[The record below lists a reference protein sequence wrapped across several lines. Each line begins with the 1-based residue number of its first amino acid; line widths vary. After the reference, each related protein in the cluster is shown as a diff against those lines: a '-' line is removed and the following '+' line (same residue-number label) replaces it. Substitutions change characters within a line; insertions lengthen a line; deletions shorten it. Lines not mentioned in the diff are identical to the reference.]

1 MSTKEQV
8 LYTLLEENKA
18 VSGEKLARRLGVSRT
33 AVWKAISQLRR
44 EGYRISACTNRG
56 YCLAEGSDVIT
67 ESEIRK
73 WLRTEYMGKT
83 MEIHPCLDSTN
94 LRARNAAVEGVPEG
108 TLIVADSQT
117 GGRGRFGRTF
127 YSPGRTGVYLS
138 LVLRPQVHA
147 GIAARITS
155 LAAVAAARAIDAVA
169 GTRVRIKWVNDLYLH
184 DRKIGGILCEASV
197 EVESRHLEAMIL
209 GIGINVAPMEFPK
222 DLKTIA
228 SSIGNECETAVTR
241 SRLIAEICN
250 QMEALYPQLSTGEF
264 LAENRARSNVI
275 GREVT
280 VCRGS
285 ERYLATAVDID
296 GEGHLIVSTPEGTR
310 VLDSG
315 EITLKLGEKKA

>member
-8 LYTLLEENKA
+8 LYALLEENKA

-44 EGYRISACTNRG
+44 DGYRISACTNRG
-56 YCLAEGSDVIT
+56 YCLAEGSDVIA

-73 WLRTEYMGKT
+73 WLRTETMGKT
-83 MEIHPCLDSTN
+83 MEIYPCLNSTN
-94 LRARNAAVEGVPEG
+94 LRGRTAAVAGAPEG
-108 TLIVADSQT
+108 LLIVADSQT

-147 GIAARITS
+147 TVAARITS
-155 LAAVAAARAIDAVA
+155 LAAVAVARAIDALAETQVQ
-169 GTRVRIKWVNDLYLH
+169 IKWVNDLYLH

-197 EVESRHLEAMIL
+197 EVESRHLEAVIL

-222 DLKTIA
+222 ELKDIA
-228 SSIGNECETAVTR
+228 TSVGNECETVVPR

-250 QMEALYPQLSTGEF
+250 QMEVLYPQLSTGEF
-264 LAENRARSNVI
+264 FAENRARSNVI

-280 VCRGS
+280 VCRGDD
-285 ERYLATAVDID
+285 RYHATAVDID
-296 GEGHLIVSTPEGTR
+296 GEGRLIVATSEGSRT
-310 VLDSG
+310 LDSG
-315 EITLKLGEKKA
+315 EISLKLGEKKA